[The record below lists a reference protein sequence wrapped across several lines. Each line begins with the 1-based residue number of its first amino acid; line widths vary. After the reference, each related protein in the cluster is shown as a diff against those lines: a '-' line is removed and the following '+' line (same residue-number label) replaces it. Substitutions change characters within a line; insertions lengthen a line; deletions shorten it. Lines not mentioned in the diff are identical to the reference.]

1 MQPSPYTP
9 GEIAPEVFG
18 REQILEDIRRD
29 LAFIIVEPRFVGR
42 IQVFAGPRGVGK
54 TSVRNSVRKHCPGAV
69 CELVNVRDERGT
81 LVGCEGVVRDKA
93 TGKTLGVR
101 VDQGR
106 ATVWDDES
114 VMLCWASDVGQ
125 SVAWLMS
132 DPIGEFEAL
141 ND

>member
-1 MQPSPYTP
+1 M
-9 GEIAPEVFG
+9 IG
-18 REQILEDIRRD
+18 REIDTMLNHGELGARGECPGGSSAHDASRGGKP
-29 LAFIIVEPRFVGR
+29 V
-42 IQVFAGPRGVGK
+42 RGVGK

-93 TGKTLGVR
+93 TGRTLGVR

-114 VMLCWASDVGQ
+114 AMLCWASDVGQ